1 LADPVRNIVAA
12 ARLTYGEHW
21 QSQLALSAGL
31 SQSTLSLIASGGRP
45 LTPATQ
51 EAIVKAIR
59 SDVDLK
65 AKQHARAIQLLEGI
79 K

>member
-12 ARLTYGEHW
+12 GRLTYGEHW

-45 LTPATQ
+45 LTPAAQ

-59 SDVDLK
+59 GDVDLK